1 LHFDDKQTDRQTD
14 KQKQMDSPNA
24 LSRSRCRERRL
35 NNRHAISSCS
45 SAGQGFRLMFG
56 SLSGDPYIQR
66 RWSGRRHLR
75 AYTRLF
81 SFYTTE
87 GRLTMPTRLLE
98 THFLFLLNPVHT
110 TMHRSVNSAIE

>member
-1 LHFDDKQTDRQTD
+1 MQLAAVQVPVKASD
-14 KQKQMDSPNA
+14 
-24 LSRSRCRERRL
+24 
-35 NNRHAISSCS
+35 
-45 SAGQGFRLMFG
+45 LMFG
-56 SLSGDPYIQR
+56 SLSGDLYIQR